1 MAWFPEEADGA
12 RGAPSSPGLPRGT
25 QHDLGTAP
33 REAERAP
40 RASPHGRIHESS
52 GDHRHASLDE
62 LATALADAFLAAGAW
77 TPAALTRAGAATIG
91 DERAL
96 VGLAVGAALRALPRP
111 PADAP
116 RLLAAVLRGD
126 GRLADAHAA
135 RDPGRR
141 PVRVLVRTATP
152 VRAAAGPPAPLH
164 VDTLPELARALGV
177 DVGHLLWLA
186 DARGWNAA
194 APADSPLHH
203 YRSTWLPRPGRTPRL
218 LEAPLHLLRTAQR
231 SVLDDLLGAQPV
243 HDAAHGFVPGR
254 SALTAA
260 RQHVGREVVVT
271 LDLVSCFASV
281 TAPRVHGTFRRAGLA
296 EPLAHV
302 LTGLCTTTVPRSV
315 LRAMPPGGDP
325 DERAALRRALTLP
338 HLPQGAPT
346 SPALANLTL
355 RRLDAR
361 LAGWAES
368 CGASYTRYADDLAFS
383 GDRDLARRVDAFVRG
398 AARIVADEGH
408 ALNPRKTRV
417 RRRGVRQ
424 TVTGVVVNDRP
435 GTGRREH
442 DALKALLHNCV
453 RHGPDGQDRTGATD
467 FRAHLRGRVA
477 WVEQVHPERGAR
489 LRALYGR
496 IDWGTPPAG
505 GTG

>member
-1 MAWFPEEADGA
+1 VAEFPEEADGA
-12 RGAPSSPGLPRGT
+12 RAAPSSPGHPRGT
-25 QHDLGTAP
+25 QQHLDTAP
-33 REAERAP
+33 REAECAP
-40 RASPHGRIHESS
+40 RTPPHGRIHESS
-52 GDHRHASLDE
+52 GSPVHASLGE
-62 LATALADAFLAAGAW
+62 LCSALADAFLAADDWAA
-77 TPAALTRAGAATIG
+77 PALARAGATTIG
-91 DERAL
+91 DEPAL
-96 VGLAVGAALRALPRP
+96 VGLAVGAALRGLPRP

-116 RLLAAVLRGD
+116 RLLAALLRGD
-126 GRLADAHAA
+126 ERLAAAHAA
-135 RDPGRR
+135 RDPRRR
-141 PVRVLVRTATP
+141 PVRVLVRTAAP
-152 VRAAAGPPAPLH
+152 VRAAPGPEAPLR
-164 VDTLPELARALGV
+164 VDTLPELARGLGV

-186 DARGWNAA
+186 DPRGWNAT

-203 YRSTWLPRPGRTPRL
+203 YRSRWLPRPGRTPRL

-231 SVLDDLLGAQPV
+231 TVLDDLLAAQPV

-260 RQHVGREVVVT
+260 EQHVGREVVVT

-281 TAPRVHGTFRRAGLA
+281 TAGRTFAAFRRAGLA

-302 LTGLCTTTVPRSV
+302 LTGLCTTSVPRAV
-315 LRAMPPGGDP
+315 LRDMPPGGDP
-325 DERAALRRALTLP
+325 DERAALRRALALP

-361 LAGWAES
+361 LAGWAEA
-368 CGASYTRYADDLAFS
+368 CGATYTRYADDLAFS
-383 GDRDLARRVDAFVRG
+383 GDRRLASRVDAFVHG
-398 AARIVADEGH
+398 AGRIVADEGH

-424 TVTGVVVNDRP
+424 TVTGIVVNERP

-442 DALKALLHNCV
+442 DALKAQLHACV
-453 RHGPDGQDRTGATD
+453 VHGPAGQDRAGVPD
-467 FRAHLRGRVA
+467 LRAHLRGRVS

-489 LRALYGR
+489 LRALYER

-505 GTG
+505 VAG